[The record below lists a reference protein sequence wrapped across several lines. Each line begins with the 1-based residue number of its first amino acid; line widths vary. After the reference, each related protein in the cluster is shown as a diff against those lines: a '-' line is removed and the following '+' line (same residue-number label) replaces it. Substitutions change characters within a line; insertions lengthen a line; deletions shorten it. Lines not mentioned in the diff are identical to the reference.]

1 MNEIADA
8 DGRPAGWD
16 WDGWRRALA
25 RFAAA
30 TELCVCAYD
39 HDLARQA
46 GPLASSKVA
55 RLLVNSGVW
64 NEGRLGATVE
74 RDLAAQ
80 AIETGAAAQASVC
93 DELRLR
99 AVPLSMGDQVRGAI
113 VYGWAFATFGT
124 PLGCERIGRQLGVD
138 GARLWAEARLE
149 SPVTEARMTVYTELL
164 ETMIESTVRHAEV
177 VEHLEELG
185 RLREV
190 FLASVSHELRTPLSV
205 LGTRIELLLRGALA
219 DPEAIRASL
228 VNMKHHVQTEARL
241 VEDLIE
247 AARTR
252 TGQLRIDMHLTSLRD
267 ILKAAVSAVLPHAEA
282 KQIDIAIPDLEEAGQ
297 LPIVADAHRLQ
308 QVFWNLLSNAVK
320 FTPVSGRIELQL
332 QRDARTYAVSVTD
345 TGSGIEEALLP
356 HVFKP
361 FTKQLKANAQGLGL
375 GLSIAHHIVER
386 HGGTISVE
394 SAGRDAGAA
403 FHVTLPVPVQTR
415 PQRRPFG
422 SPSL

>member
-1 MNEIADA
+1 MNDMADS
-8 DGRPAGWD
+8 DGRPTGLD
-16 WDGWRRALA
+16 WEGWRHALA

-64 NEGRLGATVE
+64 NEDRLGARIE

-80 AIETGAAAQASVC
+80 VIETGAAAHAGVC

-99 AVPLSMGDQVRGAI
+99 AVPLSMGGQVRGAI

-138 GARLWAEARLE
+138 GTRLWAQARLE
-149 SPVTEARMTVYTELL
+149 SPVTDGRMTVYTELL
-164 ETMIESTVRHAEV
+164 ETMIESTLRHAEA
-177 VEHLEELG
+177 VEHLQELS

-228 VNMKHHVQTEARL
+228 VNMKHHVKTEARL

-267 ILKAAVSAVLPHAEA
+267 ILKAAVSAVVPHAEA
-282 KQIDIAIPDLEEAGQ
+282 KQIDIAIPDLDEAGP
-297 LPIVADAHRLQ
+297 LPIIADAHRLQ

-320 FTPVSGRIELQL
+320 FTPASGHIEVQL
-332 QRDARTYAVSVTD
+332 YRDAQAYAVSVTD
-345 TGSGIEEALLP
+345 TGSGIDEALLP

-375 GLSIAHHIVER
+375 GLSIARHIVER
-386 HGGTISVE
+386 HGGTIRVE
-394 SAGRDAGAA
+394 SAGRDGGAA
-403 FHVTLPVPVQTR
+403 FHVTLPVAP
-415 PQRRPFG
+415 
-422 SPSL
+422 PSGPDSAEGAA